1 MGSDAQA
8 RIAQLEQ
15 ENEALRAAL
24 ADAERRLH
32 ARQGDA
38 GDEAAFR
45 QALDRAVGQANRHGT
60 PSALAIMCLEGLEDI
75 RRSGGAD
82 AADRAVSHAAAIL
95 TELVRANDVVARTG
109 ADRFGLVLDHLD
121 ADSAIDAAER
131 LARCIVERPLALDGG
146 AVPMRVS
153 TGVATILK
161 GDDPAE
167 ILARAERSLARARE
181 A

>member
-82 AADRAVSHAAAIL
+82 AAERPASDGASVLSPPVRRVVSVMAQAAIPACM
-95 TELVRANDVVARTG
+95 TARTTPSPG
-109 ADRFGLVLDHLD
+109 SISPWFDEFRLIAQEC
-121 ADSAIDAAER
+121 AE
-131 LARCIVERPLALDGG
+131 
-146 AVPMRVS
+146 S
-153 TGVATILK
+153 F
-161 GDDPAE
+161 
-167 ILARAERSLARARE
+167 ARALKDTM
-181 A
+181 